1 MGLCSCQGGERSQPS
16 IGETW
21 QVTDAEGDGSAF
33 DSGAQENLG
42 AKEGT
47 QELTAQVEGGG

>member
-21 QVTDAEGDGSAF
+21 QVTDAGGDGSRF